1 MKKKLYALFLVLVL
15 ILCQLPQITAAAED
29 EGAAGEPAAA
39 VSVET
44 KGEESAGSVQEKV
57 EKAGPEEEKAPALSS
72 SRENGPVQEKAE
84 KAEPAEEK
92 DAAEDAPSGQDEVKA
107 EEKKTD
113 VSAEKEEETG
123 RKSEEA
129 DQSSEGTG
137 ETAKIFMSGTEG
149 AYQIYTSVT
158 GKG

>member
-1 MKKKLYALFLVLVL
+1 MKGQVGVMKKKLYALFLVLVL

-44 KGEESAGSVQEKV
+44 KGEESAGSLQEKV

-84 KAEPAEEK
+84 KAEPAESPK
-92 DAAEDAPSGQDEVKA
+92 KQIRAAKVPGKP
-107 EEKKTD
+107 
-113 VSAEKEEETG
+113 
-123 RKSEEA
+123 RK
-129 DQSSEGTG
+129 
-137 ETAKIFMSGTEG
+137 
-149 AYQIYTSVT
+149 YL
-158 GKG
+158 